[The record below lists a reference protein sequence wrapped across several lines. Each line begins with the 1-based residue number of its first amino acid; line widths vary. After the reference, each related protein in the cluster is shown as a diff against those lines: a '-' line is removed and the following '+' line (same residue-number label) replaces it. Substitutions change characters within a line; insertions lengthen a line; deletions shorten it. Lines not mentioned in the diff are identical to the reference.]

1 VNLPPSAAELAALR
15 QPRLPE
21 LRVQQQN
28 RVVASTN
35 RAQFV
40 AENRGRPQTVVMAKP
55 LPVERRQPV
64 QLGTVQQRPLPRPVN
79 QPEVHP
85 PQGMRPQPP
94 ARVAQQVPQPRPPV
108 QAPPQPMR
116 PAQPERPVQQVR
128 PPAPQERPAPQLHPA
143 PQPRPAPPARPVQQI
158 QQPRP
163 APTEQRPMPQARPE
177 PPRPQEQRQQAPR
190 PEQHPEQRPEQHPE
204 PR

>member
-1 VNLPPSAAELAALR
+1 
-15 QPRLPE
+15 

-79 QPEVHP
+79 QPELHP
-85 PQGMRPQPP
+85 GQGTRPQPP
-94 ARVAQQVPQPRPPV
+94 ARVAQQVPQPRPTV

-116 PAQPERPVQQVR
+116 PTQPERPVQQVR
-128 PPAPQERPAPQLHPA
+128 PAPQERPAPQVRSSPE
-143 PQPRPAPPARPVQQI
+143 PRPAPPAQQPHPV

-163 APTEQRPMPQARPE
+163 VPEQRPMPQARPE
-177 PPRPQEQRQQAPR
+177 PPRPQEQRQEAPR
-190 PEQHPEQRPEQHPE
+190 PEQRPEQHPE